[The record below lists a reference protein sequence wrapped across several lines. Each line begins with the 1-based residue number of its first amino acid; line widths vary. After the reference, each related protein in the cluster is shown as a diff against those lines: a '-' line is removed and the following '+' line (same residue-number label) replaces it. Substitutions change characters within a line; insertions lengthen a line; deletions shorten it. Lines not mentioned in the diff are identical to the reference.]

1 MTRMERHLWLALGPT
16 AGTPRVAHAIHV
28 LPAPR
33 ARGRRYTPS
42 TTGRAPELVEE
53 SFRASVSF
61 FRGFLLICG
70 PRDARLGA
78 PPPPAARGAP
88 HAARLAPRGSVLPAA
103 VPSVA
108 PIAERLHGATPA
120 RQVGVP
126 GSTRSWE
133 VLDPRHPEEEMIM
146 RSVMAVVTVAA
157 LLGACSGPT
166 YWRND
171 NPRDWSADLYDCTQE
186 NSMTITAG
194 GGTGP
199 VSAVNAGEV
208 GSVRTD
214 YAMRDL
220 CLKSRGWYQV
230 AAPAAPASA
239 PPVAPVAPA
248 PSASPVAVSTQ
259 DAWISVARRGQDVVW
274 AGVWGRDTAARS
286 DCETRTEKARQAPSN
301 AQWSHSLCRSI
312 SVSFQE
318 GAGARFGP
326 GWVVVGSKEFIGG
339 PTEQACVEQRIKLMV
354 ANPSQTFAP
363 CRQFWFSS
371 ELGQ

>member
-1 MTRMERHLWLALGPT
+1 
-16 AGTPRVAHAIHV
+16 
-28 LPAPR
+28 
-33 ARGRRYTPS
+33 
-42 TTGRAPELVEE
+42 
-53 SFRASVSF
+53 
-61 FRGFLLICG
+61 
-70 PRDARLGA
+70 
-78 PPPPAARGAP
+78 
-88 HAARLAPRGSVLPAA
+88 
-103 VPSVA
+103 
-108 PIAERLHGATPA
+108 
-120 RQVGVP
+120 
-126 GSTRSWE
+126 
-133 VLDPRHPEEEMIM
+133 M

-171 NPRDWSADLYDCTQE
+171 NPRDWSADLDDCTLK

-312 SVSFQE
+312 SGSFQE

-326 GWVVVGSKEFIGG
+326 GWVVVGSKAFIGG

>member
-1 MTRMERHLWLALGPT
+1 MRRFSDDAD
-16 AGTPRVAHAIHV
+16 GTPPMAG
-28 LPAPR
+28 PR
-33 ARGRRYTPS
+33 PYRRYSSCRSRYSCPPRPS
-42 TTGRAPELVEE
+42 RSGPKIHAVNNW
-53 SFRASVSF
+53 ASTRVSRRVF
-61 FRGFLLICG
+61 QGISLLFSRIPPYLRSSRCS
-70 PRDARLGA
+70 PRRSS
-78 PPPPAARGAP
+78 PPAARGAP

-363 CRQFWFSS
+363 CRQFWF
-371 ELGQ
+371 